1 MLNNA
6 WECACLVRWPKNL
19 LHGEKKIM
27 TLPFPS
33 TLHPASLPQIKYK
46 HQDSNKIH
54 VFFTKSQE
62 GVPEQYY
69 LGTPDFLFP
78 SHHKRLCVGDTY
90 RLRPL
95 GGRGVLMGYPSFLT
109 LFYSLQFVVLQ
120 VFLLEPQSGVHTHPS
135 GISIAPCHS
144 FLLCVLPAAINPSIP
159 GFANSKGKGVC
170 SGFMRQRDR
179 KCLDSTSLPARNVV
193 DFLCLKKQAYSSK
206 QVFICTHHIPNPAP
220 KT

>member
-1 MLNNA
+1 M
-6 WECACLVRWPKNL
+6 
-19 LHGEKKIM
+19 
-27 TLPFPS
+27 F
-33 TLHPASLPQIKYK
+33 Y
-46 HQDSNKIH
+46 
-54 VFFTKSQE
+54 
-62 GVPEQYY
+62 
-69 LGTPDFLFP
+69 
-78 SHHKRLCVGDTY
+78 
-90 RLRPL
+90 
-95 GGRGVLMGYPSFLT
+95 MGYPSFLT

-144 FLLCVLPAAINPSIP
+144 FLLCVLPAAMNPSIP
-159 GFANSKGKGVC
+159 GFENSKGKGVC

-179 KCLDSTSLPARNVV
+179 KCLDSISLPARNVV